1 MVLDDP
7 REIARLDAAGML
19 SLTRRF
25 GDMMLEGW
33 EAGADLA
40 IPPFTPDA
48 VVTLGMGGSGIGGDL
63 LRVLLVPTASVPV
76 VVVKDDRLPAFV
88 GPRTLVFAC
97 SYSGDTEET
106 LAACSAALAAGS
118 SVIAVTSGGRL
129 AEEAAQGGYPVVRV
143 PRSLP
148 PRAALP
154 YLLAPMLRVA
164 VRLGLTDLS
173 EADVREAAAGLAE
186 LAGRWGPAVPAGDNP
201 TKRLAASLHRMI
213 PVIYAA
219 SPGVEPVAQRWKTQ
233 LNENS
238 KVFAVSN
245 TFPELTHNEVMGWDG
260 VADGQPPL
268 YLIFLRD
275 PGDGPRSA
283 LRLEAVRDLTRR
295 RARGQAEVWSQGTG
309 RLARLCSLIM
319 FGDFVSSY
327 LAVISGTDPTPIESI
342 SRIKQR
348 LEGTEGRQEAS
359 R

>member
-7 REIARLDAAGML
+7 GEIARLDAAGML
-19 SLTRRF
+19 GLTRRL
-25 GDMMLEGW
+25 GDMIIEGW
-33 EAGADLA
+33 EAGADFA
-40 IPPFTPDA
+40 IPVRPPDT

-76 VVVKDDRLPAFV
+76 VVVKDERLPAFV

-97 SYSGDTEET
+97 SYSGNTEET
-106 LAACSAALAAGS
+106 LAACSAALAAGA
-118 SVIAVTSGGRL
+118 SVVAITSGGRL
-129 AEEAAQGGYPVVRV
+129 ADDAHKGGYPVVLI
-143 PRSLP
+143 PRGLP

-154 YLLAPMLRVA
+154 YLLVPMVRVA
-164 VRLGLTDLS
+164 ARLGLTDVS
-173 EADVREAAAGLAE
+173 EAEVREAAAGLAE
-186 LAGRWGPAVPAGDNP
+186 LAARWGPTVPAGDNP
-201 TKRLAASLHRMI
+201 PKRLAAALHHVI
-213 PVIYAA
+213 PVVYAA

-238 KVFAVSN
+238 KVFAAWN
-245 TFPELTHNEVMGWDG
+245 TFPELTHNEVVGWEG

-275 PGDGPRSA
+275 RDDTPRGA
-283 LRLEAVRDLTRR
+283 VRIEAVRDLTRR
-295 RARGQAEVWSQGTG
+295 RARGQAEVWSQGTS

-348 LEGTEGRQEAS
+348 LEGAGGRQEATP
-359 R
+359 